1 MECHPC
7 TTCHSIIQAVQSLR
21 AIQGPYSHADRRLL
35 CLFFSFRDLEMMVN
49 LIGATL
55 FQIYTW
61 IVSTAETSVFASQLV
76 KLEVIEWFLCCCTC
90 CTCCTCPNLVVVPIV
105 GGSCG
110 YDFYMETP
118 WNTSSFIH
126 SPSSTA
132 GCLHCLARSQSLD
145 DFWVGSDRLLKLD
158 LAGTHGNDHPFE
170 KKSWLKLWISWRT
183 EQTRLDRLD
192 FKDKN
197 QNRAMTFRGGY
208 GFQHSSQTAEMSA
221 PPSR

>member
-1 MECHPC
+1 MHVSSDTRDKREREREKGVVSLISICMKIHWNMECHPC

-76 KLEVIEWFLCCCTC
+76 KLEVIEWFLCCGTCCTC
-90 CTCCTCPNLVVVPIV
+90 CTCCACPNLVVVPIV

-118 WNTSSFIH
+118 WNTSSFIFPAH
-126 SPSSTA
+126 LSHLPLPALPRQEPES
-132 GCLHCLARSQSLD
+132 
-145 DFWVGSDRLLKLD
+145 WWLL
-158 LAGTHGNDHPFE
+158 
-170 KKSWLKLWISWRT
+170 SW
-183 EQTRLDRLD
+183 
-192 FKDKN
+192 
-197 QNRAMTFRGGY
+197 
-208 GFQHSSQTAEMSA
+208 
-221 PPSR
+221 